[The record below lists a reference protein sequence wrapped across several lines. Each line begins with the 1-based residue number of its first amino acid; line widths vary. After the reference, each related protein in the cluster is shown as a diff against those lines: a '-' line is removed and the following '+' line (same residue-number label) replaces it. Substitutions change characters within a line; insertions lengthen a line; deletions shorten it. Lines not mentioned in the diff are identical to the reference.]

1 MATAKRKQDEQHA
14 DLNEDLSGDE
24 EDLGRTTAATR
35 LRKELAEQ
43 EELARQ

>member
-14 DLNEDLSGDE
+14 DMNDDLSGDE
-24 EDLGRTTAATR
+24 EDLGRTTAANR
-35 LRKELAEQ
+35 LRRELAEQ